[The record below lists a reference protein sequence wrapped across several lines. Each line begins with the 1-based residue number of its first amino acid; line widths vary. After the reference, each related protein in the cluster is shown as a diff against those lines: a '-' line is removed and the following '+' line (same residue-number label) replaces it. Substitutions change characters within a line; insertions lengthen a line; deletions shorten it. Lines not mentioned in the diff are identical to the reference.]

1 MIKTKIF
8 SDIHLDH
15 YISCQILPDLGKG
28 DVLILAGDILNAK
41 HFKTNGYLHE
51 VYDTFLDNCSKNFE
65 QVLYVLGNHEHFGFN
80 YEGTFKTIKEN
91 LPSNFHLLENE
102 AVKINDTLFIGF
114 TFWTDF
120 RNENPL
126 DMMEANGYMN
136 DYKCIR
142 ITSNYRKLN
151 PDDTLGF
158 HKKSKA
164 YLLKKLE
171 ELKDENVFVI
181 SHHSP
186 TLQSIPEEFKTST
199 CNSAYCSDLDD
210 LILSHPNIKHWV
222 YGHSHSPKDFY
233 IGECRMINNAV
244 GYPSQDTGYNPN
256 LFIKI

>member
-1 MIKTKIF
+1 MKLKVF
-8 SDIHLDH
+8 SDIHLEH
-15 YISCQILPDLGKG
+15 YTGSQIFPHLGSG
-28 DVLILAGDILNAK
+28 DVLILAGDILSARY
-41 HFKTNGYLHE
+41 FKTKGYLHS
-51 VYDTFLDNCSKNFE
+51 VYDTFLEDCSKNYDKI
-65 QVLYVLGNHEHFGFN
+65 LYVMGNHEFYGYN

-91 LPSNFHLLENE
+91 LPSNFHLLENDT
-102 AVKINDTLFIGF
+102 VKIGDWSFIGS
-114 TFWTDF
+114 TLWTNF

-136 DYKCIR
+136 DYKVIR
-142 ITSNYRKLN
+142 IGSNYRKLN

-199 CNSAYCSDLDD
+199 CNAAYCSDLDD
-210 LILSHPNIKHWV
+210 LILAHPNIKHWI
-222 YGHSHSPKDFY
+222 YGHSHTAMDFY
-233 IGECRMINNAV
+233 IGGCRVINNAV
-244 GYPSQDTGYNPN
+244 GYPGQDTGFDLHFYLN
-256 LFIKI
+256 L

>member
-1 MIKTKIF
+1 MKKIKIF
-8 SDIHLDH
+8 SDIHLEH
-15 YISCQILPDLGKG
+15 FTSGQPLPDLGRG
-28 DVLILAGDILNAK
+28 DILILAGDILSARY
-41 HFKTNGYLHE
+41 FKTDGFLHK
-51 VYDTFLDNCSKNFE
+51 VYDTFLENCSKNFN
-65 QVLYVLGNHEHFGFN
+65 QVLYTLGNHEHYGYN
-80 YEGTFKTIKEN
+80 YEGTFNTIKEH
-91 LPSNFHLLENE
+91 LPDNFHLLENDTI
-102 AVKINDTLFIGF
+102 KINDINFIGF

-136 DYKCIR
+136 DYKVIR
-142 ITSNYRKLN
+142 IGSKYRKLN

-199 CNSAYCSDLDD
+199 CNAAYCSDLDD
-210 LILSHPNIKHWV
+210 LILTHSNIKHWV
-222 YGHSHSPKDFY
+222 YGHSHTPKDFY
-233 IGECRMINNAV
+233 IGECRVINNAM
-244 GYPSQDTGYNPN
+244 GYPGEYVKHNPH
-256 LFIKI
+256 LVIKI